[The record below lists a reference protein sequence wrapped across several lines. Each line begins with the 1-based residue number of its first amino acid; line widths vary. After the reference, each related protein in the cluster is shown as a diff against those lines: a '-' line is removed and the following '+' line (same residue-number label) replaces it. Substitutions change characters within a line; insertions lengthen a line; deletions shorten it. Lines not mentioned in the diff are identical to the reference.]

1 MPSLRQT
8 CSIGVPVLACLSA
21 KAPDQNQSPN
31 PLLHRRVS
39 ENGVI
44 PAAWLDVRR
53 AYIDRFK
60 ELTHST
66 CNEFWTV
73 VTPNELWNTP
83 NREQVNQ
90 HVDKV
95 VTAQLPANF

>member
-1 MPSLRQT
+1 MAVALP
-8 CSIGVPVLACLSA
+8 
-21 KAPDQNQSPN
+21 
-31 PLLHRRVS
+31 PLLDHDACFLHGREFFAVQALIAEFAVEALHVAILPR
-39 ENGVI
+39 
-44 PAAWLDVRR
+44 AAWLDVRR
-53 AYIDRFK
+53 AYIDRVK